1 MLVTVDSRKR
11 IALGKLLKGMT
22 TELFTAVIED
32 GKIIL
37 EPMKAV
43 PEKEEW
49 LYKNQEAIDS
59 VNRGLKDAAE
69 QKVKKLDVNSL

>member
-11 IALGKLLKGMT
+11 IALGKLLKGVA
-22 TELFTAVIED
+22 TELFNAIVKD

-49 LYKNQEAIDS
+49 LYKNQGALNS
-59 VNRGLKDAAE
+59 VKQGLKDAAE
-69 QKVKKLDVNSL
+69 GKVKKLDVSSL